1 MVKWGHVTTAA
12 LGTSEPDAN
21 RGDGI
26 DRGRP
31 LFNKRRLASSIRPA
45 GCSRTNLILYGYP
58 AIEAFEQSER
68 NEIKLGGC
76 VLMEGQPERH
86 CTSCGHEWQIVRR
99 KSPWDIPDFP
109 L

>member
-1 MVKWGHVTTAA
+1 M
-12 LGTSEPDAN
+12 AN
-21 RGDGI
+21 PKFVCPQCKQKTGV
-26 DRGRP
+26 
-31 LFNKRRLASSIRPA
+31 N
-45 GCSRTNLILYGYP
+45 ILYGYP

-86 CTSCGHEWQIVRR
+86 CLSCAHEWQVVRR
-99 KSPWDIPDFP
+99 KPLWGIPDFP